1 MGARLHRRDDTPRL
15 IMADTLTLSPSP
27 GPTKIDLT
35 RKLRWRSIF
44 STSLDALVAIMTC
57 AAIVPLI
64 SVIYMVI
71 VHGAIHFYP
80 KMLWTLPP
88 AAGMTGGGFGNALV
102 GTLIMVGI
110 GALVSVPVGVLTAIF
125 LTEYSRGSKSARTIR
140 FSAKILS
147 GLPSILAGVFIYGVV
162 VLTFKNSAYAGGL
175 ALSIL
180 MLPIVILATEEALL
194 RVPRFLREGSLAL
207 GANPTQTVLYITLPT
222 AGPAILTGVML
233 AVARAAGETAP
244 IIFTAMNSGFWLRS
258 LNEPTASMSVLIYN
272 FATVPDDNLVSLAWS
287 ASFVLILIV
296 LVTNI
301 VSHFVV
307 NRSK

>member
-1 MGARLHRRDDTPRL
+1 MPDTISIPPVATGPR
-15 IMADTLTLSPSP
+15 
-27 GPTKIDLT
+27 KIDLS

-44 STSLDALVAIMTC
+44 SNSLDALVGILTC
-57 AAIVPLI
+57 LAIVPLI
-64 SVIYMVI
+64 SVIYMVLSR
-71 VHGAIHFYP
+71 GAIHFQAS
-80 KMLWTLPP
+80 MLTSLPP
-88 AAGMTGGGFGNALV
+88 AMGMDGGGFGNALV

-125 LTEYSRGSKSARTIR
+125 LTEYSRGSRSARIIR

-180 MLPIVILATEEALL
+180 MLPIVVLTTEEALL

-207 GANPTQTVLYITLPT
+207 GANPTQTVLHITLPT
-222 AGPAILTGVML
+222 AAPAIITGVML

-244 IIFTAMNSGFWLRS
+244 IIFTAASSAFWLRS
-258 LNEPTASMSVLIYN
+258 LNEPTASMSVFIYN
-272 FATVPDDNLVSLAWS
+272 SATGADDNLISLAWS

-301 VSHFVV
+301 ISHFVI

>member
-1 MGARLHRRDDTPRL
+1 MPATVEPP
-15 IMADTLTLSPSP
+15 PSAAP
-27 GPTKIDLT
+27 VIDLT
-35 RKLRWRSIF
+35 RKLRWRSVF
-44 STSLDALVAIMTC
+44 SNSLDALVALMTC
-57 AAIVPLI
+57 AAIIPLI

-71 VHGAIHFYP
+71 VRGAVHFVP
-80 KMLWTLPP
+80 SMLWTLPP
-88 AAGMTGGGFGNALV
+88 AMGMTGGGFGNALI

-110 GALVSVPVGVLTAIF
+110 GTLVAVPVGVLTAIF
-125 LTEYSRGSKSARTIR
+125 LTEYSRGTRSARIIR
-140 FSAKILS
+140 FTAKILS
-147 GLPSILAGVFIYGVV
+147 GLPSILAGVFIYSVV

-207 GANPTQTVLYITLPT
+207 GANPTQTVLHITLPT

-244 IIFTAMNSGFWLRS
+244 IIFTAMFSNFWLHS
-258 LNEPTASMSVLIYN
+258 LNQPTASMAVLIYN
-272 FATVPDDNLVSLAWS
+272 NASVPDDNLISLAWS
-287 ASFVLILIV
+287 ASFILILIV

-307 NRSK
+307 NRSR

>member
-1 MGARLHRRDDTPRL
+1 VP
-15 IMADTLTLSPSP
+15 DTLSIPP
-27 GPTKIDLT
+27 VAVGPRKIDLS

-44 STSLDALVAIMTC
+44 SNSLDALVAALTC
-57 AAIVPLI
+57 LAIVPLI
-64 SVIYMVI
+64 SVIYMVLSR
-71 VHGAIHFYP
+71 GATHLRAS
-80 KMLWTLPP
+80 MLSDLPP
-88 AAGMTGGGFGNALV
+88 ALGDDGGGFGNALV
-102 GTLIMVGI
+102 GTLVMVGI

-125 LTEYSRGSKSARTIR
+125 LTEYSRGSRSARTIR
-140 FSAKILS
+140 FAAKILS

-180 MLPIVILATEEALL
+180 MLPIVILTTEEALL

-207 GANPTQTVLYITLPT
+207 GANPTQTVLSITLPT

-244 IIFTAMNSGFWLRS
+244 IIFTAASSEFWMRS
-258 LNEPTASMSVLIYN
+258 LNERTASMSVFIYDS
-272 FATVPDDNLVSLAWS
+272 ASGADDNLISLAWS
-287 ASFVLILIV
+287 ASFILILLV

-301 VSHFVV
+301 ISHFVV

>member
-1 MGARLHRRDDTPRL
+1 
-15 IMADTLTLSPSP
+15 MAETLTQSPADPASR
-27 GPTKIDLT
+27 IDLT

-44 STSLDALVAIMTC
+44 SNGLDALVAVMTC

-64 SVIYMVI
+64 SVIYMVLAR
-71 VHGAIHFYP
+71 GAIHFYP
-80 KMLWTLPP
+80 AMLWTLPP
-88 AAGMTGGGFGNALV
+88 AAGMHGGGFGNALV

-110 GALVSVPVGVLTAIF
+110 GALVAVPVGVLTAIF
-125 LTEYSRGSKSARTIR
+125 LTEYSRGSKSARLIR

-222 AGPAILTGVML
+222 AAPAIITGVML
-233 AVARAAGETAP
+233 AIARAAGETAP
-244 IIFTAMNSGFWLRS
+244 IIFTAMNSGFWLQS
-258 LNEPTASMSVLIYN
+258 LSEPTASMSVLIYN
-272 FATVPDDNLVSLAWS
+272 FATVPDDNLVNLAWT

-307 NRSK
+307 NRSR

>member
-1 MGARLHRRDDTPRL
+1 MPETAELPPAAAPR
-15 IMADTLTLSPSP
+15 MDLS
-27 GPTKIDLT
+27 
-35 RKLRWRSIF
+35 RKLRWRSVL
-44 STSLDALVAIMTC
+44 SRSLDALVAVLTC
-57 AAIVPLI
+57 AAIIPLI

-71 VHGAIHFYP
+71 VRGAIHFHLD
-80 KMLWTLPP
+80 MLWKLPP
-88 AAGMTGGGFGNALV
+88 AMGMQETGGFGNALI

-110 GALVSVPVGVLTAIF
+110 GTLVAVPVGVLTAIF
-125 LTEYSRGSKSARTIR
+125 LSEYSRGSRSARVVR
-140 FSAKILS
+140 FAAKILS
-147 GLPSILAGVFIYGVV
+147 GLPSILAGVFIYSVV

-207 GANPTQTVLYITLPT
+207 GANPTQTVLHITLPT

-244 IIFTAMNSGFWLRS
+244 IYFTAAFSSYWLHS
-258 LNEPTASMSVLIYN
+258 LNEPTASMAVLIYN
-272 FATVPDDNLVSLAWS
+272 NATVPDDNLVSLAWS
-287 ASFVLILIV
+287 ASFILIMLV

-307 NRSK
+307 NRAR

>member
-1 MGARLHRRDDTPRL
+1 MPETISLPPAATGPRQ
-15 IMADTLTLSPSP
+15 
-27 GPTKIDLT
+27 IDLR
-35 RKLRWRSIF
+35 RKLRWRSVF
-44 STSLDALVAIMTC
+44 SSGLDALVAILTC
-57 AAIVPLI
+57 LAIVPLI
-64 SVIYMVI
+64 SVLYMVLSR
-71 VHGAIHFYP
+71 GAIHFQAM
-80 KMLWTLPP
+80 MLTSLPP
-88 AAGMTGGGFGNALV
+88 AMGMDGGGFGNALV

-125 LTEYSRGSKSARTIR
+125 LTEYSRGSRSARIIR
-140 FSAKILS
+140 FAAKILS

-180 MLPIVILATEEALL
+180 MLPIVVLTTEEALL

-207 GANPTQTVLYITLPT
+207 GANPTQTVLHITLPT
-222 AGPAILTGVML
+222 AAPAIITGVML

-244 IIFTAMNSGFWLRS
+244 ILFTAASSAFWLRS
-258 LNEPTASMSVLIYN
+258 LNEPTESMSVFIYN
-272 FATVPDDNLVSLAWS
+272 AATGADDNLVSMAWS
-287 ASFVLILIV
+287 ASFVLILVV

-301 VSHFVV
+301 ISHFVI

>member
-1 MGARLHRRDDTPRL
+1 MPETLPTSTASAEGPRL
-15 IMADTLTLSPSP
+15 
-27 GPTKIDLT
+27 DLR

-44 STSLDALVAIMTC
+44 SNSLDALVAILTF

-71 VHGAIHFYP
+71 VRGAVHFRLD
-80 KMLWTLPP
+80 MLWSLPP
-88 AAGMTGGGFGNALV
+88 TAGTTGGGFGNALV

-110 GALVSVPVGVLTAIF
+110 GTLVAVPVGVLTAIF
-125 LTEYSRGSKSARTIR
+125 LSEYSRGTRSARIIR
-140 FSAKILS
+140 FTAKILS
-147 GLPSILAGVFIYGVV
+147 GLPSILAGVFIYSVV
-162 VLTFKNSAYAGGL
+162 VLTFNMSAYAGGL

-207 GANPTQTVLYITLPT
+207 GANPTQTVLHITLPT

-233 AVARAAGETAP
+233 AIARAAGETAP
-244 IIFTAMNSGFWLRS
+244 IIFTAAYSPYWLHSITQR
-258 LNEPTASMSVLIYN
+258 TASMAVLIYN
-272 FATVPDDNLVSLAWS
+272 NATVPYDNLISLAWS

>member
-1 MGARLHRRDDTPRL
+1 
-15 IMADTLTLSPSP
+15 MADSAVLSPSDP
-27 GPTKIDLT
+27 PAKIDLR

-44 STSLDALVAIMTC
+44 SNGLDALVAIMTC

-64 SVIYMVI
+64 SVIYMVV
-71 VHGAIHFYP
+71 VHGAVHFHP
-80 KMLWTLPP
+80 EMLWTLPP

-110 GALVSVPVGVLTAIF
+110 GALVSVPVGVLTSIF
-125 LTEYSRGSKSARTIR
+125 LTEYSRGSKSARIIR

-162 VLTFKNSAYAGGL
+162 VLTFKNSAYAGGF

-207 GANPTQTVLYITLPT
+207 GANPTQTVLYITLPS
-222 AGPAILTGVML
+222 AAPAIITGVML

-244 IIFTAMNSGFWLRS
+244 IIFTAMSSGFWLRS
-258 LNEPTASMSVLIYN
+258 LHEPTASMSVLIYN

-287 ASFVLILIV
+287 ASFVLILVV
-296 LVTNI
+296 LVTNVI
-301 VSHFVV
+301 SHFVV
-307 NRSK
+307 NRSR